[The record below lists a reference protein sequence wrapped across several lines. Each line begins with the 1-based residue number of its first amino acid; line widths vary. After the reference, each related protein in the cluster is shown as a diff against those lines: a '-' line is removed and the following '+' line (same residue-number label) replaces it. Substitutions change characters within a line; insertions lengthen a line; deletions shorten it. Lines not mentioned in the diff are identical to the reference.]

1 MTTCEHV
8 FEGCAPVPL
17 AGYLKALG
25 AFRLVAEQRDET
37 ARGFWR
43 NERFV
48 IKTRLSE
55 EELIRFFLNEFQ
67 PTPVISPW
75 NAGSGFYFREGKVKE
90 KDPTTG
96 KRIKTGV
103 RDQATAATRA
113 LNGMLAAEAKRF
125 RAYREAIRVAKNRLE
140 ENNYVAAPTD
150 QEKAALI
157 RMLRSEMPDVAVAW
171 IDAAA
176 TVTQLDVVFPPLL
189 GSGGNDGNL
198 DFSTTVIQAI
208 NLLIDAASGEPLLVA
223 EALLASALFADTT
236 QAAGGAAISQ
246 FAPGAVD
253 APNSGVG
260 FSGDAAGNAWDIIL
274 GLEGAL
280 VMSTA
285 LVRRFDAEGGGAA
298 SFPFMVSRR
307 GVFGA
312 GAGNVAPADESARGE
327 FWAPLWERPAA
338 LGEVKALF
346 REGRA
351 VVDRATA
358 NSALDF
364 AQALGRLGVDRGVDH
379 FERYAFEQRYGN
391 MYLGVPLGR
400 RKVERNPNADLIA
413 DITAFGWLARARSAV
428 RGKGAPASMLALG
441 RRLDDALFRL
451 AEDRSSA
458 VVQEALIEI
467 GALTLNTGRRP
478 NLRASLPPPSLSREW
493 VKAGE
498 DDTHEFILA
507 TALASLDAETKDG
520 DFRLPFRR
528 HLAPLGWAKGRDVWA
543 DTTEAVAFAV
553 WTGRDLV
560 RDMSSVLER
569 RLVEAQRHEFVHKDN
584 PELPLR
590 GWRTAPLASVMAFLG
605 DQTDDS
611 RIAALAAGLAWLT
624 AQRRHAPPIT
634 SGDVAS
640 TQDDES
646 RPHEMEAAAES
657 PPEGELPE
665 IVGRAVE
672 MQGTTALRPLADA
685 VPFAYAVLK
694 PLFDPKGVAPPRP
707 PIKGRRRYG
716 SEDGRLRKVIDP
728 TPVARLLRAGRVDDA
743 LLTAQRLAR
752 GAGLGVAYGH
762 AMINGPR
769 RSRDIEATRL
779 AAALLMPVSDADI
792 ETLAWRAYPDLRR
805 HTEEADAAQSEGA
818 GERPALADRG
828 DT

>member
-1 MTTCEHV
+1 MTICEHV
-8 FEGCAPVPL
+8 LEGCAPVPL

-25 AFRLVAEQRDET
+25 AFRLLAEQRDDT

-48 IKTRLSE
+48 IKTSLSE
-55 EELIRFFLNEFQ
+55 EELIRFFLYEFQ
-67 PTPVISPW
+67 PTPVVSPW
-75 NAGSGFYFREGKVKE
+75 NAGSGFYFREGKAKA
-90 KDPTTG
+90 KDPATG

-113 LNGMLAAEAKRF
+113 LDGMLAAEAKRL
-125 RAYREAIRVAKNRLE
+125 RTYREAIRVAKTRLE
-140 ENNYVAAPTD
+140 ESNFVAAPSD
-150 QEKAALI
+150 QEKSALI

-208 NLLIDAASGEPLLVA
+208 NLLIDVTSGEPSVIA
-223 EALLASALFADTT
+223 KALLASALFASTT

-260 FSGDAAGNAWDIIL
+260 FGGDAAGNAWDIVL

-280 VMSTA
+280 MMSTA
-285 LVRRFDAEGGGAA
+285 LVHRIDAGGGGAA

-312 GAGNVAPADESARGE
+312 GAGSVAPADESARGE

-364 AQALGRLGVDRGVDH
+364 AQALGRLGVDRGVDQ

-391 MYLGVPLGR
+391 MYIGVPLGR
-400 RKVERNPNADLIA
+400 RNVERNPNADLIA
-413 DITAFGWLARARSAV
+413 DLTASGWLARARSAV

-451 AEDRSSA
+451 AEDRSNA
-458 VVQEALIEI
+458 VVQEVLIEI
-467 GALTLNTGRRP
+467 GSLTLNAGRRP
-478 NLRASLPPPSLSREW
+478 NLRTNLSPPSLSKEW
-493 VKAGE
+493 MKAGD

-507 TALASLDAETKDG
+507 AALAGLDAATRDR

-528 HLAPLGWAKGRDVWA
+528 HLAPLALAKGRDVWA
-543 DTTEAVAFAV
+543 DTTEAEALAV

-560 RDMSSVLER
+560 RDLTSVLAR
-569 RLVEAQRHEFVHKDN
+569 RLIEAHRHEFVYNDSS
-584 PELPLR
+584 ELPLR
-590 GWRTAPLASVMAFLG
+590 GWRTAPLAAVMAFLG
-605 DQTDDS
+605 DRTDDE

-624 AQRRHAPPIT
+624 AMRRHASPIE
-634 SGDVAS
+634 SSEVSQA
-640 TQDDES
+640 QDDES
-646 RPHEMEAAAES
+646 RSHGMEADAES
-657 PPEGELPE
+657 PPEEETPRVE
-665 IVGRAVE
+665 GRAAE
-672 MQGTTALRPLADA
+672 AKGPTAPRAFADG
-685 VPFAYAVLK
+685 VPFTYAVLK

-707 PIKGRRRYG
+707 PIKGARHYG
-716 SEDGRLRKVIDP
+716 KHDARLRKTIDP
-728 TPVARLLRAGRVDDA
+728 TPIARLLTAGRVDDA
-743 LLTAQRLAR
+743 LVAAERLAR
-752 GAGLGVAYGH
+752 AAGLGVAYGN
-762 AMINGPR
+762 AMIKGQQ
-769 RSRDIEATRL
+769 RSRDVDAARI
-779 AAALLMPVSDADI
+779 AAALLIPVSDADM

-805 HTEEADAAQSEGA
+805 NTEEADANQS
-818 GERPALADRG
+818 
-828 DT
+828 